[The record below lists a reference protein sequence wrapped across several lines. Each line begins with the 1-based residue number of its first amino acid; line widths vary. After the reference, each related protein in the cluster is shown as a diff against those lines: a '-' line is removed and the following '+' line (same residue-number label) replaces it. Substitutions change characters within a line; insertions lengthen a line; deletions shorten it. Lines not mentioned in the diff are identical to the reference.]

1 MFPFAARWYLAAI
14 AVVGLLAIAMQLSI
28 QAHAQK
34 HAAKLIHT
42 WGDRAHVDI
51 GDVRYHLLRNGL
63 ILQDIHIERGDD
75 AINIGQILLRANPKL
90 LTSDA
95 PRIGSMDISGLK
107 AEITHIDGVPEIWRH
122 DRYLKQ
128 IWQAAISLTVHNGDI
143 KLYLRDK
150 GTPPLELNS
159 ISVRQHLQHAMRRI
173 TGSAQMQQ
181 GRVSW
186 QWDMPAR
193 PGSPV
198 PQQAEQWLSKGW
210 LKWQGLDARK
220 LTVAMGLKHI
230 VGNLSTGHLRGGLGW
245 STSSQGSEQMASLN
259 IRGDMQFETGA
270 GRVQYVATV
279 DGGRWQVDVDA
290 AAWPL
295 DPWSDSLPEIGE
307 RRLMSAR
314 IDGKMHL
321 QGHPGNWHI
330 SSDQGLLHD
339 VTYAHPDSDG
349 SPAWYWSRI
358 NYKHAVIQTAKHQ
371 LHLAEVDMLDSRLV
385 LQTKRAD
392 VAPRAL
398 DKQAG
403 GADADLVSAQQGQAV
418 EGGDAEKDAV
428 WNINADKVNV
438 QNMVLALAMPQG
450 KVTLESLDGRV
461 SCRQGEALKFKLHTH
476 EETSADKGA
485 DNSTKPAGEGEG
497 KDQPHWQ
504 LLGKAEKN
512 SRGQLVAAKIRLQGR
527 HIPVVRLR
535 PLLPLQD
542 DAERP
547 VKLAGDTELKAGITV
562 DHGEWQMQGR
572 ASVRELNLAHGG
584 DVIRADQISLRFGP
598 VGMGVEAQ
606 VINSIDTQGWQYVA
620 ALHPLALHVAEQ
632 PDNEGVSQS
641 GAAWWVTTMRSNHI
655 AITRLNLENGQISVG
670 QEQALWADKVN
681 IEAAN
686 IQSDQWSD
694 IAVTAEVG
702 GSNFYLKGRWQA
714 LSDIQRFRGD
724 AGLNQ
729 AEPFFLHNWMVA
741 SGIPRLIQ
749 GRLSASLQ
757 LQDGQ
762 EQDSYQGKV
771 KLQLLQGQIEKG
783 VFTADPMLS
792 RTGYSAPELLQRMEQ
807 SPGVIALQYDVGGSW
822 NSQPFT
828 LERFGLSMLTAM
840 HDVAKSGSWR
850 EGVAEKNSADAVIE
864 ARIRL
869 HGRKRLSLNERIRL
883 SMVVRKLRQHPEV
896 MIVLRPK
903 WTGAILTAEMKQ
915 RIRRTSQLIE
925 KYLTHRKIDKRRIF
939 PLWPTADDHVDE
951 VGSVQVETKITG

>member
-1 MFPFAARWYLAAI
+1 M
-14 AVVGLLAIAMQLSI
+14 VGLLAIAMQLSI

-34 HAAKLIHT
+34 HAAKLIHA

-95 PRIGSMDISGLK
+95 PRIGTMDISGLK

-128 IWQAAISLTVHNGDI
+128 IWQAATSLTVHNGDI
-143 KLYLRDK
+143 KLYLHDK
-150 GTPPLELNS
+150 GTPPLELNG
-159 ISVRQHLQHAMRRI
+159 ISVRQHLQNAMRRI

-181 GRVSW
+181 GRISG
-186 QWDMPAR
+186 QWDMAAR

-198 PQQAEQWLSKGW
+198 PQQTEQWLSKGW
-210 LKWQGLDARK
+210 LKWQGLDAGK
-220 LTVAMGLKHI
+220 LVAAMGLKHM
-230 VGNLSTGHLRGGLGW
+230 VGNLSIGRLRGGLDW
-245 STSSQGSEQMASLN
+245 STSSQVNKPQSSLN
-259 IRGDMQFETGA
+259 IRGDMQFETGT
-270 GRVQYVATV
+270 GRVQYVATA

-295 DPWSDSLPEIGE
+295 DPWSDSLPAIGE
-307 RRLMSAR
+307 RRLVSAR
-314 IDGKMHL
+314 IDGKIHW
-321 QGHPGNWHI
+321 QGQPGNWHI
-330 SSDQGLLHD
+330 SSDQGFLHD

-358 NYKHAVIQTAKHQ
+358 NYKHAAIQTAKHQ
-371 LHLAEVDMLDSRLV
+371 LQLAEVDMLDSRLV

-392 VAPRAL
+392 VAARAL
-398 DKQAG
+398 DEQAV
-403 GADADLVSAQQGQAV
+403 GADADLVSAQQGYTV
-418 EGGDAEKDAV
+418 EGGDAEKGVD

-461 SCRQGEALKFKLHTH
+461 SSRQGESLKFKLHTH
-476 EETSADKGA
+476 DENSA
-485 DNSTKPAGEGEG
+485 DNSTKPAGEGKG

-504 LLGKAEKN
+504 LRGKAEKN
-512 SRGQLVAAKIRLQGR
+512 SRGQLVSARIRLQGR

-547 VKLAGDTELKAGITV
+547 VKLSGDTELKAGITV

-606 VINSIDTQGWQYVA
+606 VINSIDTQGWQYIA
-620 ALHPLALHVAEQ
+620 ALHPLALHVAE
-632 PDNEGVSQS
+632 PTDNEGASQS
-641 GAAWWVTTMRSNHI
+641 GAAWWVTTIRNHHI
-655 AITRLNLENGQISVG
+655 AITHLNLKNGQISVG

-702 GSNFYLKGRWQA
+702 GSDFYLKGRWQA

-724 AGLNQ
+724 AGLNL

-762 EQDSYQGKV
+762 EQDSYHGKV
-771 KLQLLQGQIEKG
+771 KLQLLQGQMETG
-783 VFTADPMLS
+783 VFTADPLLS
-792 RTGYSAPELLQRMEQ
+792 RTGYSAPELLQRLEQ
-807 SPGVIALQYDVGGSW
+807 SPGVIALQYDVSGLW
-822 NSQPFT
+822 HSQPFT

-850 EGVAEKNSADAVIE
+850 EVDAEKNNIDTAIE

-869 HGRKRLSLNERIRL
+869 HGRKRLSLNERKRL
-883 SMVVRKLRQHPEV
+883 SVVVRKLRQHPEM

-903 WTGAILTAEMKQ
+903 WTGAVLTEEMKQ
-915 RIRRTSQLIE
+915 RIRRTSHLIE
-925 KYLTHRKIDKRRIF
+925 TYMTYRKIDKRRIF
-939 PLWPTADDHVDE
+939 PLWPTADDQVDE